1 MILSTV
7 QIIDVTAFRWRN
19 TYDAGELQRHADEAL
34 LSARPGDVVR
44 LIVGD
49 LSPAPVQ
56 ESLQWVRD
64 DLLYSIEGHPRV
76 TRAWEA
82 AFGEVEVTNHG

>member
-34 LSARPGDVVR
+34 LLARPGDVVR

-49 LSPAPVQ
+49 LTPAPVQ
-56 ESLQWVRD
+56 ESLQWARE
-64 DLLYSIEGHPRV
+64 DLLYSIEGHPSV
-76 TRAWEA
+76 ARAWQA
-82 AFGEVEVTNHG
+82 ALGEIEVTNHG